1 MMIKTITKYL
11 CFTVLLGSAS
21 IASSTESS
29 FGKYSGKKT
38 YAQYTRSSQY
48 ISVTD
53 GTKLAVDVYRP
64 ATGGEVE
71 SEPLPVIFY
80 YGRYWRAKMSPDG
93 TIMTNLGPW
102 QPGQKIG
109 SLISRDDSGRLIY
122 WDTGRESIVELMSNG
137 YIFVRAESRGTGASG
152 GISQGDHALLEA
164 QDGVD
169 LINWVASQPW
179 SNGSVGMI
187 GGSYHGMTQL
197 KIAALAPKPL
207 KAIFP
212 AVPAFDLYQ
221 LVTGNTGLLHKG
233 VLSFGQGQAQK
244 DGLADVGDLAGSL
257 PSPAPV
263 DNDKDGKQLEK
274 VLAYRK
280 ANSPPN
286 ALFSTLT
293 DVAPDLVGTLLAVT
307 KAFEFQSPLQALQIL
322 SSPLDLQKSL
332 VGKPELQQKIASG
345 LHLYRDTPA
354 FSQSREFGLVA
365 PSSVLKGMQNA
376 AIPMYIWTG
385 WYDEDTVGAFQL
397 FHNFNGPKKI
407 TAGLWSHGPN
417 EDNGRIDNPLDDFE
431 AQARELLNSE
441 SLRWFD
447 YWLKGRDTGIMDEP
461 SINYAFAD
469 IDNQLVWH
477 EASSWPLENTHKQTY
492 FLSAQGAQDDSFND
506 GSLASAAVNKGAL
519 TFTVDYTKTMGP
531 QSRTHDSMSSVPAMV
546 YPDMKVRTNGGGA
559 LSFSTP
565 ALKED
570 KLVVGHPIVKLY
582 AKSTASDGEI
592 FAYLEEVD
600 KDGNVVYLTEGL
612 LRASH
617 RKIAKPAYD
626 TFGLPISDS
635 SRQSVSET
643 STFNQQIVELHFSM
657 QPTANLF
664 EKGHKIRLVLTG
676 ADMHNYL
683 TPVYSPSPEVSVFT
697 GGEHASSLT
706 LPMQSIR

>member
-1 MMIKTITKYL
+1 MMIKTIIKNL
-11 CFTVLLGSAS
+11 CLVALLGSTF
-21 IASSTESS
+21 ASSAESS
-29 FGKYSGKKT
+29 FGKYSSQKK

-48 ISVTD
+48 IKVTD

-64 ATGGEVE
+64 AISGEVE
-71 SEPLPVIFY
+71 SAPLPVIFY
-80 YGRYWRAKMSPDG
+80 YGRYWRAKMAPDG

-109 SLISRDDSGRLIY
+109 SLKSRDDSGRLIY
-122 WDTGRESIVELMSNG
+122 WDTGRESVAELMSNG

-152 GISQGDHALLEA
+152 GISQGDHALIEA
-164 QDGVD
+164 KDGVD
-169 LINWVASQPW
+169 LINWIASQSW
-179 SNGSVGMI
+179 SNGNVGMI

-221 LVTGNTGLLHKG
+221 LITGNTGLLHKG

-244 DGLADVGDLAGSL
+244 DGLADVGGLAASL
-257 PSPAPV
+257 PTPTPV
-263 DNDKDGKQLEK
+263 DSDKDGKQLEE
-274 VLAYRK
+274 VLVYRK

-286 ALFSTLT
+286 AIFAALT
-293 DVAPDLVGTLLAVT
+293 DVAPDLVGTVLAVT

-322 SSPLDLQKSL
+322 SSPVDLQKGL
-332 VGKPELQQKIASG
+332 AGKPELQQKIAAG

-354 FSQSREFGLVA
+354 FSQSRKLGVVA
-365 PSSVLKGMQNA
+365 PSSVLKDMQKA

-407 TAGLWSHGPN
+407 TSGLWSHGPN

-431 AQARELLNSE
+431 AQARELLNAE

-447 YWLKGRDTGIMDEP
+447 YWLKGDDNGIMDEP
-461 SINYAFAD
+461 SIHYAFAD
-469 IDNQLVWH
+469 TSNQLVWKD
-477 EASSWPLENTHKQTY
+477 ASRWPLDNAKKETL
-492 FLSAQGAQDDSFND
+492 FLSSQGIKSDSFND
-506 GSLASAAVNKGAL
+506 GSLTSAAVKKGAL

-531 QSRTHDSMSSVPAMV
+531 QSRVHDSMSNAPAMV
-546 YPDMKVRTNGGGA
+546 YPDMKTRTLGGGT

-565 ALKED
+565 ALNED
-570 KLVVGHPIVKLY
+570 TLVVGHPIVKLY
-582 AKSTASDGEI
+582 AKSTASDGEV

-600 KDGNVVYLTEGL
+600 KQGNVVYLTEGL

-617 RKIAKPAYD
+617 RKLAKPAYQ
-626 TFGLPISDS
+626 TFDLPVSDS
-635 SRQSVSET
+635 TRKSVSET
-643 STFNQQIVELHFSM
+643 SGFNEQIVELHFSM

-683 TPVYSPSPEVSVFT
+683 TPVYSPSPKVSIFT
-697 GGEHASSLT
+697 GGKHASSLT
-706 LPMQSIR
+706 LPLQPIQ